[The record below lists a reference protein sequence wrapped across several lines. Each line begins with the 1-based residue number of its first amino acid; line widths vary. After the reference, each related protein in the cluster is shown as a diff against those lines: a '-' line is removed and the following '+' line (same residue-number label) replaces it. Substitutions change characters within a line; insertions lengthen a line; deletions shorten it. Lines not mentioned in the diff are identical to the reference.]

1 MKQPT
6 SPKRDI
12 HRRTR
17 DKPLDKAESEL
28 KHKKS
33 IHIGATP
40 KQIAEAMFKVTP
52 EQLDKWK
59 KSKKFQKSK

>member
-17 DKPLDKAESEL
+17 NKTLDKAESEL

-33 IHIGATP
+33 IHIDATP
-40 KQIAEAMFKVTP
+40 KQLAEAIFKVTP